1 MKSTLPL
8 LIFDT
13 NILID
18 LWTQRDEGTATT
30 LVSLANTKAEILVPE
45 FVREEFRGTAH
56 TWIKAERRRV
66 ELFEKNIASWK
77 RPALLSAFADGMSEA
92 TENAK
97 KSIGI
102 LNENI
107 DVIYSSS
114 IPTFARI
121 VPHTQ
126 AAHLKGELRYL
137 SGRAPDAPSKGLKD
151 CRIYEAVLEI
161 AQGDQLNNRD
171 RYFVTRDED
180 FRKTSLID
188 ELASLGVTLAHQ
200 VGKLYAALR

>member
-45 FVREEFRGTAH
+45 FVREEF
-56 TWIKAERRRV
+56 
-66 ELFEKNIASWK
+66 
-77 RPALLSAFADGMSEA
+77 
-92 TENAK
+92 
-97 KSIGI
+97 
-102 LNENI
+102 

-137 SGRAPDAPSKGLKD
+137 SGRAPDGPLKGLKD

-161 AQGDQLNNRD
+161 AHGDHLNKRD
-171 RYFVTRDED
+171 RYFVTKDKD
-180 FRKTSLID
+180 FRKESLID
-188 ELASLGVTLAHQ
+188 ELALLGVTLEHE

>member
-1 MKSTLPL
+1 MNSTLPL

-102 LNENI
+102 LNANI
-107 DVIYSSS
+107 DVIYHS

-137 SGRAPDAPSKGLKD
+137 SGRAPDGPLKGLKD

-161 AQGDQLNNRD
+161 AHGDHLNKRD
-171 RYFVTRDED
+171 RYFVTKDKD
-180 FRKTSLID
+180 FRKESLID
-188 ELASLGVTLAHQ
+188 ELALLGVTLEHE